1 MLQLF
6 SKKRRAM
13 ANISNHIYFSKNKL
27 YSNFQ
32 MLYNFENNLTFAK
45 VFKAIY
51 KDLDVKYPKYFKM
64 DSLSKLG
71 FLSTEVLLQ
80 NKTLTEN
87 YKPEE
92 IGIIVGNS
100 ASTYIMDSKHQ
111 ASLDDK
117 ESYFPS
123 PANFVYTLPNIMT
136 GEICIRHKF
145 KGENAVFI
153 SNTFDEQFIYKYANS
168 LLLNNKLKACL
179 VGYINIDNNDYEAFL
194 MLIENYGDQ
203 VFDLNTLKEIYTKY
217 KIITHG

>member
-1 MLQLF
+1 MISL
-6 SKKRRAM
+6 SK
-13 ANISNHIYFSKNKL
+13 HIYFSKNKL
-27 YSNFQ
+27 FSNFEMQ
-32 MLYNFENNLTFAK
+32 YNFENSLTFAK

-51 KDLDVKYPKYFKM
+51 KDLGIKYPKYFKM

-80 NKTLTEN
+80 NRLLAED
-87 YKPEE
+87 YKSDR
-92 IGIIVGNS
+92 IGIVLGNS
-100 ASTYIMDSKHQ
+100 ASTYSMDLKHQ

-153 SNTFDEQFIYKYANS
+153 SDGFDDSFIYKYV
-168 LLLNNKLKACL
+168 NKLLIDNKLDACL
-179 VGYINIDNNDYEAFL
+179 LGYVNIDTDNYEAFL
-194 MLIENYGDQ
+194 ALVEKKEGEAFNQ
-203 VFDLNTLKEIYTKY
+203 NTLKEIHTKY
-217 KIITHG
+217 KIITNG

>member
-1 MLQLF
+1 MISL
-6 SKKRRAM
+6 
-13 ANISNHIYFSKNKL
+13 SNHIYFSENKL
-27 YSNFQ
+27 FSNFE
-32 MLYNFENNLTFAK
+32 MRYNFENSLTFAMA
-45 VFKAIY
+45 FKAIY
-51 KDLDVKYPKYFKM
+51 KDLGMKYPKYFKM

-80 NKTLTEN
+80 NRLLVED
-87 YKPEE
+87 YKPERV
-92 IGIIVGNS
+92 GIVVGNS

-153 SNTFDEQFIYKYANS
+153 SDGFDDSFIFKYVNT
-168 LLLNNKLKACL
+168 LLIDNKLDACL
-179 VGYINIDNNDYEAFL
+179 LGYVNIDHNNYEAFL
-194 MLIENYGDQ
+194 ALVEKKEGEAFNQ
-203 VFDLNTLKEIYTKY
+203 NTLKEIHTKY
-217 KIITHG
+217 KIITNG

>member
-1 MLQLF
+1 MASI
-6 SKKRRAM
+6 SK
-13 ANISNHIYFSKNKL
+13 HIYFSKNKL
-27 YSNFQ
+27 YSDFE

-45 VFKAIY
+45 VSKAIY
-51 KDLDVKYPKYFKM
+51 KDLNLEYPKYFKM

-71 FLSTEVLLQ
+71 FLSTEVLLR
-80 NKTLTEN
+80 NYALADN

-100 ASTYIMDSKHQ
+100 ASTYIVDSKHQ

-153 SNTFDEQFIYKYANS
+153 SDEFDASFIFKYTKS
-168 LLLNNKLKACL
+168 LINDNKLKACIL
-179 VGYINIDNNDYEAFL
+179 GYVNIDKDNYEAFL
-194 MLIENYGDQ
+194 MLTEKKEAQ
-203 VFDLNTLKEIYTKY
+203 LFDLKTLKEIYTKY

>member
-1 MLQLF
+1 MISL
-6 SKKRRAM
+6 
-13 ANISNHIYFSKNKL
+13 SNHIYFSKNKL
-27 YSNFQ
+27 FSNFEMQ
-32 MLYNFENNLTFAK
+32 YNFENSLTFAK
-45 VFKAIY
+45 AFKAIY
-51 KDLDVKYPKYFKM
+51 KDLGVEYPKYFKM
-64 DSLSKLG
+64 DNLSKLG

-80 NKTLTEN
+80 NRLLAED
-87 YKPEE
+87 YKSER
-92 IGIIVGNS
+92 IGIVVGNS

-153 SNTFDEQFIYKYANS
+153 SDEFDDSFIYKYTNS
-168 LLLNNKLKACL
+168 LLADNKLDACL
-179 VGYINIDNNDYEAFL
+179 LGYVNIDNNNYEAFL
-194 MLIENYGDQ
+194 MLIENKEGQ
-203 VFDLNTLKEIYTKY
+203 KFDLNTLKEIYTKY

>member
-1 MLQLF
+1 
-6 SKKRRAM
+6 M
-13 ANISNHIYFSKNKL
+13 ASLSNHIYFSKNKL
-27 YSNFQ
+27 FSNFE
-32 MLYNFENNLTFAK
+32 MRYNFENSLTFAK

-51 KDLDVKYPKYFKM
+51 KDLGVEYPKYFKM

-80 NKTLTEN
+80 NRLLAED
-87 YKPEE
+87 YKSER
-92 IGIIVGNS
+92 IGIVVGNS

-153 SNTFDEQFIYKYANS
+153 SDGFDDTFIYKYTKS
-168 LLLNNKLKACL
+168 LLIDHKLEACIL
-179 VGYINIDNNDYEAFL
+179 GYVNIDHNNYEAFL
-194 MLIENYGDQ
+194 MLVENKEGQ
-203 VFDLNTLKEIYTKY
+203 KFDLNTLKKIHTKY
-217 KIITHG
+217 KIITNG

>member
-1 MLQLF
+1 
-6 SKKRRAM
+6 
-13 ANISNHIYFSKNKL
+13 
-27 YSNFQ
+27 
-32 MLYNFENNLTFAK
+32 
-45 VFKAIY
+45 
-51 KDLDVKYPKYFKM
+51 PKYFKM
-64 DSLSKLG
+64 DALSKLG

-80 NKTLTEN
+80 NRSLTEI
-87 YKPEE
+87 YKSEK

-153 SNTFDEQFIYKYANS
+153 SEEFDTEFIYKYT
-168 LLLNNKLKACL
+168 NKLLIDNKLDATI
-179 VGYINIDNNDYEAFL
+179 VGYVNIDNDDYEAFL
-194 MLIENYGDQ
+194 MLVENKEGEI
-203 VFDLNTLKEIYTKY
+203 FDLNTLKETYTKY
-217 KIITHG
+217 KLLTWIN